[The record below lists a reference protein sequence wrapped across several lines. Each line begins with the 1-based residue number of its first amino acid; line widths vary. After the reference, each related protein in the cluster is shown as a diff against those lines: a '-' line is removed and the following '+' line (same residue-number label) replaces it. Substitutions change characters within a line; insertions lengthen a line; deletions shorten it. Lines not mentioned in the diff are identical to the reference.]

1 VRKLGLDDE
10 GVLELMAVVD
20 LFSGLNKL
28 MDGLR
33 VELDEK
39 PCVRLSIS
47 RQRAVSTP
55 TDREGRSAAI
65 TPGRS
70 WI

>member
-1 VRKLGLDDE
+1 MRKLGLDYE

-20 LFSGLNKL
+20 LFSGFNKL

-39 PCVRLSIS
+39 PWY
-47 RQRAVSTP
+47 
-55 TDREGRSAAI
+55 G
-65 TPGRS
+65 
-70 WI
+70 